1 MGLAKNCNSGL
12 ATKASYMQVLAQKGK
27 ENSYRE
33 EEEVGRA
40 IVH

>member
-1 MGLAKNCNSGL
+1 M
-12 ATKASYMQVLAQKGK
+12 ASYMQVLAQEGK

-33 EEEVGRA
+33 EKEVGRA